1 MEGVVTW
8 KHVVLAVLMGSLIGY
23 VTNWL
28 AIKMLFRPLKEKRIF
43 NRRLPFTP
51 GVFPKE
57 KERLAGSIGD
67 TVGNLLL
74 NEEQVVARL
83 LDSAVEEQVRGFYR
97 GAVERALAE
106 SCSVHEL
113 LTRLGLPEEE
123 LEAALQGAARY
134 LAGVSQDPV
143 FRRRLA
149 SSLAGVAGFLLDR
162 RVRDLVFSRGY
173 AEFKEGLEQALHRLL
188 AGESTKQALYSA
200 VDRRLRAAVDSD
212 RPLAELLP
220 PDVLEDLLAL
230 VEARGAEF
238 TVALQN
244 YIRSPETRAQVS
256 FRIELFFE
264 ENRVKRLLGS
274 VFHWL
279 GADSRT
285 IARRVTGEVVDA
297 LADPANQ
304 ARISREISSW
314 FRDSLNKSPAQ
325 WLPAKAGAR
334 EETLSRLAGWLAG
347 RLTDPDAAT
356 QLLDGMDESLVGQE
370 LKTWRE
376 VLNVPGGEAGAEQLE
391 ELFYRLLGAARGPRL
406 EQVLYR
412 VLRAGTGRCLA
423 IPVKDLAAALIK
435 YGPPA
440 LEEDV
445 VRHYRSFV
453 TTRVP
458 GLLGFADVSGMVRRR
473 VNQLEVLQVEEM
485 LLGIMRR
492 ELVAITW
499 LGALLGAVIG
509 LAMVGLQYLL

>member
-1 MEGVVTW
+1 MTW

-57 KERLAGSIGD
+57 KERLACSIGD
-67 TVGNLLL
+67 TVGNTLL

-83 LDSAVEEQVRGFYR
+83 LDPAVEEQVRGFYR
-97 GAVERALAE
+97 GTVERALAE
-106 SCSVHEL
+106 SCTFREL
-113 LTRLGLPEEE
+113 LLRLGLPEEE
-123 LEAALQGAARY
+123 LDYVLQGTARY
-134 LAGVSQDPV
+134 IAGISQDPA
-143 FRRRLA
+143 FRRHLA
-149 SSLAGVAGFLLDR
+149 SSLAGVADSLLDR

-188 AGESTKQALYSA
+188 DGASTRQAVYSA
-200 VDRRLRAAVDSD
+200 VDRRLRSVVDSD
-212 RPLAELLP
+212 RPLAELLS
-220 PDVLEDLLAL
+220 PDVLEDLVAL

-244 YIRSPETRAQVS
+244 YIRSPETRARMSV
-256 FRIELFFE
+256 RIELFFE
-264 ENRVKRLLGS
+264 ETRVKRLLGS
-274 VFHWL
+274 VIHWL

-285 IARRVTGEVVDA
+285 IARRVTSEVVDF
-297 LADPANQ
+297 LAEPANQ
-304 ARISREISSW
+304 ARISQEISSW

-325 WLPAKAGAR
+325 WLPAKAGDR
-334 EETLSRLAGWLAG
+334 EKTISRLTGWLAG
-347 RLTDPDAAT
+347 RLTDPGSVT

-376 VLNVPGGEAGAEQLE
+376 VLNFPAGEAGAEQLE
-391 ELFYRLLGAARGPRL
+391 ELFYRLIGAARGPRL

-412 VLRAGTGRCLA
+412 VLRAGADRCLA
-423 IPVKDLAAALIK
+423 IPVKDLAAALVK

-445 VRHYRSFV
+445 IRHYRSFV
-453 TTRVP
+453 TNRVP
-458 GLLGFADVSGMVRRR
+458 GLLGFANVSGMVRRR

-485 LLGIMRR
+485 LLSIMRQ

-499 LGALLGAVIG
+499 LGALLGAFIG
-509 LAMVGLQYLL
+509 LVMVGLQYLL